1 MRTRLLYTG
10 DFDTLKKL
18 GFEKDDSFINYKK
31 DSLYI
36 GVFSKIIF
44 IPMDIVGD
52 SLCVLYDLIQLNLVK
67 KEVE

>member
-18 GFEKDDSFINYKK
+18 GFEKDDLFNYKK